1 MTFILPKPD
10 FEFRPEMP
18 VLAAND
24 EAIRCVVMRGGTS
37 RGLFFHEQ
45 DLPSDPVRRDKAIM
59 GAVGAP
65 DPRHVDG
72 LGGGDMLLS
81 KVAIV
86 ARSEAADADVECEFA
101 NITPGKDSPTWGT
114 NCGNLVAAVGLFAV
128 EEGLLASS
136 NEAPVVRIRNRN
148 SDSLIEARFGEL
160 DGERKESYRL
170 AGMPETGTCVDLD
183 FLNPVGACQSQLLPT
198 GNARETI
205 QFGDGRSVDISVVDA
220 GALYVF
226 VKAGDLGLTGTETS
240 DQLQNE
246 PGAFDLLEHLR
257 AEAAKMIGLVEPAED
272 AASVSPDVPKLAFVG
287 SATGYSR
294 DGSSDSVASG
304 AVDVVSRIISSQ
316 KYHKA
321 YAVTGA
327 IATAAAAAVEG
338 SVVHEAVG
346 KLTGSG
352 LQEVRIG
359 HPTGVLACEVESHGS
374 GGRQDIAF
382 ARIKRT
388 ARRVSEGVVFVP
400 GLS

>member
-1 MTFILPKPD
+1 MASKPD
-10 FEFRPEMP
+10 FIFRPKFPLP
-18 VLAAND
+18 VAND

-45 DLPSDPVRRDKAIM
+45 DLPADPTQRDRVIM

-86 ARSEAADADVECEFA
+86 ARSERADADIECEFA
-101 NITPGKDSPTWGT
+101 NLTPGKDRPTWGT
-114 NCGNLVAAVGLFAV
+114 NCGNLVAAVALFAV
-128 EEGLLASS
+128 EEGLVIG
-136 NEAPVVRIRNRN
+136 EGDAPVVRIRNRN
-148 SDSLIEARFGEL
+148 SDSLIEARFGAL
-160 DGERKESYRL
+160 DRERRKAYRL
-170 AGMPETGTCVDLD
+170 AGMPETGTSVDLD
-183 FLNPVGACQSQLLPT
+183 FVSPAGSVQSQLLPT
-198 GNARETI
+198 GNAREMI
-205 QFGDGRSVDISVVDA
+205 QFGDRRSVDISIVDA

-240 DQLQNE
+240 EQLQNE

-257 AEAAKMIGLVEPAED
+257 AEAAKMIGLVEFAAD
-272 AASVSPDVPKLAFVG
+272 AALVTPDVPKLAFVG
-287 SATGYSR
+287 SAAGYSC
-294 DGSSDSVASG
+294 DASSATVDADLI
-304 AVDVVSRIISSQ
+304 DVVSRIISSQ

-327 IATAAAAAVEG
+327 IATAAAAAIEG
-338 SVVHEAVG
+338 SVVHEAIG
-346 KLTGSG
+346 KSTSNG

-359 HPTGVLACEVESHGS
+359 HPNGVLACEVESSTSAGTH
-374 GGRQDIAF
+374 DIAF

-388 ARRVSEGVVFVP
+388 ARRVSQGTVFVP
-400 GLS
+400 SLS

>member
-1 MTFILPKPD
+1 MASKPEFGPSSELPP
-10 FEFRPEMP
+10 
-18 VLAAND
+18 LAAND

-45 DLPSDPVRRDKAIM
+45 DLPSDPDHRDRVIM

-86 ARSEAADADVECEFA
+86 TRSAQPDADVECEFA
-101 NITPGKDSPTWGT
+101 NITPGKDRPTWGT
-114 NCGNLVAAVGLFAV
+114 NCGNLVAAVALFAV
-128 EEGLLASS
+128 EEDLISGKGD
-136 NEAPVVRIRNRN
+136 APVVRIRNRN
-148 SDSLIEARFGEL
+148 SDSLIEARFSVL
-160 DGERKESYRL
+160 DSERQEAYRL
-170 AGMPETGTCVDLD
+170 AGMPDTGTCVDLD
-183 FLNPVGACQSQLLPT
+183 FLNPVGSYQSLLLPS
-198 GNARETI
+198 GNVRETI

-226 VKAGDLGLTGTETS
+226 VKASDLGLTGTETS
-240 DQLQNE
+240 EQLQNE
-246 PGAFDLLEHLR
+246 PGASDLLEHLR
-257 AEAAKMIGLVEPAED
+257 AEAARMTGLVESTAD
-272 AASVSPDVPKLAFVG
+272 AALVSPDVPKLAFVG
-287 SATGYSR
+287 AAVSYDCDASSTR
-294 DGSSDSVASG
+294 IASDSI
-304 AVDVVSRIISSQ
+304 DVVSRIISSQ

-327 IATAAAAAVEG
+327 IATAAAASIEG

-346 KLTGSG
+346 KSTSSG

-359 HPTGVLACEVESHGS
+359 HPSGVLACEVESNKSAGTHE
-374 GGRQDIAF
+374 IAL

-388 ARRVSEGVVFVP
+388 ARRVSQGTVFVP
-400 GLS
+400 SLA

>member
-1 MTFILPKPD
+1 MAPKPAS
-10 FEFRPEMP
+10 EFSQAKPFS
-18 VLAAND
+18 AANG

-45 DLPSDPVRRDKAIM
+45 DLPSDPVQRDRIVM

-81 KVAIV
+81 KVAVV
-86 ARSEAADADVECEFA
+86 ATSETADADVECEFA

-128 EEGLLASS
+128 EEGLVAT
-136 NEAPVVRIRNRN
+136 NGDGPVVRIRNRN
-148 SDSLIEARFGEL
+148 SDSLIEAHFAEL
-160 DGERKESYRL
+160 DSQRRESYRL
-170 AGMPETGTCVDLD
+170 AGMPHTGTCVDLN
-183 FLNPVGACQSQLLPT
+183 FLNPVGAYQSLLLPT
-198 GNARETI
+198 GSVRETI
-205 QFGDGRSVDISVVDA
+205 QFEDGRSVDISVVDA

-226 VKAGDLGLTGTETS
+226 VKASDVGLTGTETS
-240 DQLQNE
+240 EQLQKE
-246 PGAFDLLEHLR
+246 PGAFDLLEYLR
-257 AEAAKMIGLVEPAED
+257 AEAAKMIGLVESTAD
-272 AASVSPDVPKLAFVG
+272 AALVSPDVPKLAFVG
-287 SATGYSR
+287 PAVSYCCDASSPKV
-294 DGSSDSVASG
+294 GSHSIDI
-304 AVDVVSRIISSQ
+304 VSRIISSQ
-316 KYHKA
+316 KFHKA

-346 KLTGSG
+346 GSTRSG

-359 HPTGVLACEVESHGS
+359 HPTGVLACDVESRKSAGTVE
-374 GGRQDIAF
+374 IAF

-388 ARRVSEGVVFVP
+388 ARRVSQGTVFVP
-400 GLS
+400 RLS